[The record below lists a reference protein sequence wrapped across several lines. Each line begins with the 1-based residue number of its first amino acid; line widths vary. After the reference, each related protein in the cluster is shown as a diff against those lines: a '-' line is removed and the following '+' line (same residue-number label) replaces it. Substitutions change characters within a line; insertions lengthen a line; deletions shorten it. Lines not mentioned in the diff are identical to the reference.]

1 MNQNNQQNQS
11 NIQQLIKNGYQQ
23 QQPKMSQPRPVV
35 APNYPQPVNPQL
47 KLNQK
52 KGRSK
57 GMNFDFLNNKSTKN
71 IILGIVS
78 VFAVALI
85 AFLIISSGLLG
96 SFGETAEQRDE
107 REKRQILSEI
117 SSIAIVPTD
126 APFESVTVAKINDI
140 NLILSNSE
148 NATFFENGRNG
159 DYFVIYNNN
168 SKVVLYRKEERKIVN
183 IASTKPQEIS
193 PEGISQP

>member
-1 MNQNNQQNQS
+1 MNQNNQQAQS

-23 QQPKMSQPRPVV
+23 QPAKMPQPRQVV
-35 APNYPQPVNPQL
+35 AQNYLQPVNPQL

-52 KGRSK
+52 KQRSK
-57 GMNFDFLNNKSTKN
+57 NLNFDFLNNKSTKN
-71 IILGIVS
+71 IILGVVS

-85 AFLIISSGLLG
+85 AFLVISSGLLG
-96 SFGETAEQRDE
+96 PFGETADE
-107 REKRQILSEI
+107 RERREIISEI
-117 SSIAIVPTD
+117 SSIAVVPVD

-148 NATFFENGRNG
+148 NASFFENGSNG

-168 SKVVLYRKEERKIVN
+168 SKVVLYRREVRKIVN

-193 PEGISQP
+193 PGGITQP